1 MASVI
6 KLKRSSTVGAIP
18 TTSQISE
25 GEIAINTADQ
35 KLYSANSTAVFQVHT
50 GGVKA
55 VSVGQTAVEDLTP
68 DSLVV
73 TSVTGFANSVVDN
86 SLLTQ
91 KVTAATFNSVLAN
104 TNAFIAAEAAL
115 ADGGSF

>member
-6 KLKRSSTVGAIP
+6 KLKRSSTAGAAPTLSDLEVG
-18 TTSQISE
+18 E
-25 GEIAINTADQ
+25 LAINTKDQ
-35 KLYSANSTAVFQVHT
+35 KIYSSNGTSVFQVFT

-68 DSLVV
+68 DDLVV

-86 SLLTQ
+86 SLLTA
-91 KVTAATFNSVLAN
+91 KVSAATFQATLAN
-104 TNAFIAAEAAL
+104 TNAFIAAEVATVE
-115 ADGGSF
+115 GGTF

>member
-6 KLKRSSTVGAIP
+6 KLKRSSTAGATPSLSDLQVG
-18 TTSQISE
+18 E
-25 GEIAINTADQ
+25 LAINTKDQ
-35 KLYSANSTAVFQVHT
+35 KIYSSNGTGVFQVFT

-68 DSLVV
+68 SDLVV

-86 SLLTQ
+86 SLLTA
-91 KVTAATFNSVLAN
+91 KVSASTFNATLAN
-104 TNAFIAAEAAL
+104 TNAFIATEAATVE
-115 ADGGSF
+115 GGSF

>member
-6 KLKRSSTVGAIP
+6 KLKRSSTAGATPSLSDLQVG
-18 TTSQISE
+18 E
-25 GEIAINTADQ
+25 LAINTKDQ
-35 KLYSANSTAVFQVHT
+35 KIYSSNGTGVFQVFT

-68 DSLVV
+68 SDLVV

-86 SLLTQ
+86 SLLTA
-91 KVTAATFNSVLAN
+91 KLDVATFNAALAN
-104 TNAFIAAEAAL
+104 TNAAIAEAANT
-115 ADGGSF
+115 ADGGTF